1 MDIEIK
7 LFGSIN
13 RIAGTKNFIFTLN
26 EGSKIIDLINMLI
39 QKAPKLKNELID
51 PIPKVLFILNGVEI
65 KNLNGFETKII
76 GDSELILLSF
86 THGG

>member
-7 LFGSIN
+7 LIGSIN
-13 RIAGTKNFIFTLN
+13 RIAGAKNFIFTLN
-26 EGSKIIDLINMLI
+26 EGAKILDLINLLI
-39 QKAPKLKNELID
+39 QNTPKLKNELIN
-51 PIPKVLFILNGVEI
+51 PIPKVLFILNGIEI

-76 GDSELILLSF
+76 GNSELILLSF